1 MAVQSV
7 TDATFE
13 EVVLNATVPVL
24 IDFYADWC
32 QPCKAIAPLLED
44 LSEEY
49 AGAVLFV
56 KVDVEANPAVM
67 QAFRIQSMPTIMLLQ
82 DRQLVDAIVGA
93 RGREEYEALLQR
105 VATKPARVR
114 GVETF
119 DAQRLKLTL
128 EAEMAVPV
136 DVRVAADYARTR
148 IPGAIHVPASE
159 VAERT
164 AELNDPSMTYVFYG
178 RTNEGVHEAAKAA
191 LDAGVAAGLLD
202 GGLLA
207 WESELLPVEKPS

>member
-13 EVVLNATVPVL
+13 DVVLNATVPVL

-67 QAFRIQSMPTIMLLQ
+67 QAFRIQSMPTIMLLHE
-82 DRQLVDAIVGA
+82 RQLVDAVVGA

-136 DVRVAADYARTR
+136 DVWVETDFSRAR
-148 IPGAIHVPASE
+148 IPGAMHVAADGA
-159 VAERT
+159 AERFT
-164 AELNDPSMTYVFYG
+164 ELNDPSMTYVFYG
-178 RTNEGVHEAAKAA
+178 RTNEGVHEVAKAA
-191 LDAGVAAGLLD
+191 LEAGIAAGVLD

-207 WESELLPVEKPS
+207 WESEFLPVEKG